1 MALSK
6 AISTLL
12 LLLAAFSVVHAQTAQ
27 VNGPAKK
34 PPAPVPPPGHWV
46 DTWTSMPQL
55 TEPANLPPPPF
66 NKTNSVFANSTIRQ
80 TLHTSVGGS
89 QFRVRISNNFGVTD
103 LAISQASIA
112 LPASGAA
119 GVSSIQLPTLKPIT
133 FSGNASI
140 IIPNGALVVSDPVDL
155 GVNVDP
161 QSMVTVSLFL
171 QQGQTTNDVT
181 SHPGSRTTSWF
192 SFGNFVNAE
201 KMTDASLQS
210 VAHWYFLT
218 ALEVWAPPTTSVFSI
233 VGDSITDGRG
243 SDDNKNNRWPDL
255 VLAKMQKNAATANI
269 AVVNQAAGG
278 NRILAD
284 GLGPNAL
291 GRIDRDVLAHAGVKY
306 AMIFEGV
313 NDIGTA
319 PPTVAA
325 QQAVGDRLIQAFKQ
339 ISTRVHTFGI
349 PLFAATITPFSAP
362 NSTIQPYSDP
372 TREATRQR
380 INTFIRTSGVFD
392 AVIDFDEVLKNP
404 EIPSQLNPN
413 FNSGDFLHP
422 NVAGYQQVA
431 DAFPLDIFDQ
441 FKNGVS
447 GFN

>member
-1 MALSK
+1 MARQ
-6 AISTLL
+6 STSRLFSACIVL
-12 LLLAAFSVVHAQTAQ
+12 FAALQWLATGVQVVHA
-27 VNGPAKK
+27 K
-34 PPAPVPPPGHWV
+34 PPGKNPGPPAGHWV
-46 DTWTSMPQL
+46 NTWTSMPQL
-55 TEPANLPPPPF
+55 TESANLPPPPF

-80 TLHTSVGGS
+80 TIHTSIGGS
-89 QFRVRISNNFGVTD
+89 QFRVRISNVFGTTD
-103 LAISQASIA
+103 LSITQASIA
-112 LPASGAA
+112 LPLSGAA
-119 GVSSIQLPTLKPIT
+119 GVSTIQLNTLKALT

-140 IIPNGALVVSDPVDL
+140 IIPNGGLVVSDPIDFAV
-155 GVNVDP
+155 GA
-161 QSMVTVSLFL
+161 QQMVTVSLFL
-171 QQGQTTNDVT
+171 AQGQPSNLVT

-210 VAHWYFLT
+210 VAHWYFLS
-218 ALEVWAPPTTSVFSI
+218 AFEVWSPVATSAFAI
-233 VGDSITDGRG
+233 VGDTLPNS
-243 SDDNKNNRWPDL
+243 SKRWPDL
-255 VLAKMQKNAATANI
+255 VLAKMQKNAATSNI

-291 GRIDRDVLAHAGVKY
+291 GRIDRDVLAQSGTKF

-319 PPTVAA
+319 PATVKD

-362 NSTIQPYSDP
+362 NATIQPYSDP

-380 INTFIRTSGVFD
+380 INNFIKTSGIFD
-392 AVIDFDEVLKNP
+392 AVIDFDAVLKNP
-404 EIPSQLNPN
+404 AIPSQLNPT

-422 NVAGYQQVA
+422 NVAGYQAVA
-431 DAFPLDIFDQ
+431 NAFPLGIFEQ
-441 FKNGVS
+441 FSNGVS
-447 GFN
+447 GFE